1 MSFFLLANHFE
12 QRIYVFPLNFICV
25 FNGFSWAWDITWVDW
40 LYLEDPALIRVGK
53 MLTFSILEDEV
64 NFKQPLSDLGI
75 SDKQKKREWE
85 LGGIEK
91 NAVWKE
97 LKCLIGWG
105 FASFPVLFGAY
116 YKTRPNCRPDGVSGQ
131 KSIRD
136 PSKLAT
142 RWEISSKNI

>member
-40 LYLEDPALIRVGK
+40 LYLKDPALIRVGK

-75 SDKQKKREWE
+75 SDKQKNESE
-85 LGGIEK
+85 
-91 NAVWKE
+91 
-97 LKCLIGWG
+97 
-105 FASFPVLFGAY
+105 S
-116 YKTRPNCRPDGVSGQ
+116 
-131 KSIRD
+131 
-136 PSKLAT
+136 
-142 RWEISSKNI
+142 